1 VINAGLRRSLIQ
13 MPRLQFSLRV
23 AILLMLAA
31 AFVVVNVLPRPGREI
46 TVMGAVRSNW
56 TERGFPLAFD
66 EWFQDDFGLHRYF
79 NGTSFALDVLF
90 AVVVLAA
97 AWLVLA
103 RPWRRRLPA
112 SE

>member
-1 VINAGLRRSLIQ
+1 

-23 AILLMLAA
+23 AILLMLTA

-46 TVMGAVRSNW
+46 TVMGAVQANW

-79 NGTSFALDVLF
+79 NWTSLALDVLI
-90 AVVVLAA
+90 ALVVLAA
-97 AWLVLA
+97 VWVVMA
-103 RPWRRRLPA
+103 RPWRQRQV
-112 SE
+112 STE